1 MSSAK
6 KKRSVLVT
14 DGENRSS
21 LAVTRSLG
29 KSGCRLVITGKKKKN
44 LSSCSKYCTSAY
56 QVPSP
61 VESGDGFLKVIK
73 EILIQEKVDVIY
85 PMTEPTAMLLSE
97 CREQLPA
104 ATTLACP
111 TIDKIKTVFNKFLVF
126 KLALEHDVAI
136 PATLFIEN
144 RKDFDRKKDKISQ
157 FPLVVKPAM
166 SRIPTRKSFIATSV
180 KYAANLEELTELYNK
195 YEALNYP
202 SLIQEKIVGPG
213 TGLFTLF
220 DNDRHLA
227 LFSHKRLREKPPSG
241 GVSVVCESC
250 PLDKEMV
257 ESARRLLT
265 AVGWQGVAMVE
276 FKRDERDGKAKLME
290 INGRF
295 WGSLQLAASAGIDF
309 PVLLLKLLQGE
320 KQSSLKDQY
329 QVGLKMKW
337 LLGTLDHMLIRLRNS
352 DAKLNLPAGYP
363 SKLQTV
369 IDFIKFKESGCGFD
383 VLQGSDLQPFLHE
396 LSEYVTNI
404 LSPRAD

>member
-1 MSSAK
+1 MSNVK
-6 KKRSVLVT
+6 NPTVLIS

-29 KSGCRLVITGKKKKN
+29 KAGCRVVVTGKKKKN
-44 LSSCSKYCTSAY
+44 ISACSRYCTSAY
-56 QVPSP
+56 QAPSP
-61 VESGDGFLKVIK
+61 VDNSNNFLTAIK
-73 EILIQEKVDVIY
+73 NILVQEKVDIIY
-85 PMTEPTAMLLSE
+85 PMTEPATMLLSKY
-97 CREQLPA
+97 RKQLPA
-104 ATTLACP
+104 TTTLACP
-111 TIDKIKTVFNKFLVF
+111 TIDKIKTVFNKFSVF
-126 KLALEHDVAI
+126 KLALEHNVAI
-136 PATLFIEN
+136 PVTLFIEN
-144 RKDFDRKKDKISQ
+144 RKDFDRKKKTISQ

-166 SRIPTRKSFIATSV
+166 SRIPTGKSFITTSV
-180 KYAANLEELTELYNK
+180 KYATNMEELTELYNK
-195 YEALNYP
+195 YEALKYP
-202 SLIQEKIVGPG
+202 SLIQEKIIGPG

-220 DNDRHLA
+220 DNDHHLA

-257 ESARRLLT
+257 ESARRLLA

-295 WGSLQLAASAGIDF
+295 WGSLQLAVSAGIDF

-329 QVGLKMKW
+329 QIGLKMKW

-352 DAKLNLPAGYP
+352 DTKLNIPAGYP
-363 SKLQTV
+363 SKLEA
-369 IDFIKFKESGCGFD
+369 IGDFIKFKESRCGFD
-383 VLQGSDLQPFLHE
+383 VLQVRDFQPFLHE

-404 LSPRAD
+404 LSPRIS

>member
-1 MSSAK
+1 MSDAGQEPT
-6 KKRSVLVT
+6 VVVT

-29 KSGCRLVITGKKKKN
+29 KMGCQVIVTGKTKKN
-44 LSSCSKYCTSAY
+44 ISSCSKYCTSAY

-61 VESGDGFLKVIK
+61 VTNGNDFIK
-73 EILIQEKVDVIY
+73 SIKTILSQEKVDVIY
-85 PMTEPTAMLLSE
+85 PMTEPAVMLLAQY
-97 CREQLPA
+97 REHLPVTA
-104 ATTLACP
+104 KLACP
-111 TIDKIKTVFNKFLVF
+111 TIDKIQAVFNKFSVF
-126 KLALEHDVAI
+126 KLAQEHDVAI

-144 RKDFDRKKDKISQ
+144 KKDFDRKKDKISK

-166 SRIPTRKSFIATSV
+166 SRIPTEKSFIATSV
-180 KYAANLEELTELYNK
+180 KYVSSLEELTDLYNK
-195 YEALNYP
+195 YEALNHP
-202 SLIQEKIVGPG
+202 SLIQEKIIGPG

-220 DNDRHLA
+220 DNDHHLA

-241 GVSVVCESC
+241 GVSVVCESF

-257 ESARRLLT
+257 ESARRLLA
-265 AVGWQGVAMVE
+265 AVGWRGVAMVE

-295 WGSLQLAASAGIDF
+295 WGSLQLAVSAGIDF
-309 PVLLLKLLQGE
+309 PVLLLKLLQGD
-320 KQSSLKDQY
+320 KQDSLKDQY
-329 QVGLKMKW
+329 QLGLKMKW

-352 DAKLNLPAGYP
+352 DVKLNLPAGYP

-383 VLQGSDLQPFLHE
+383 VLRVSDLQPFFHE
-396 LSEYVTNI
+396 LSKYMADI
-404 LSPRAD
+404 LGLRNG